1 MKDRCQFQPVYL
13 SPAEKLDYIEKVI
26 IPSDYKDTSLQ
37 QRMAAFQLMRDAV
50 MVSGAQFSFRE
61 YRRILD
67 CYILDQSNIDIHVR
81 AILSSGSLNVI
92 VLSALRESPNDI
104 EAAVR
109 KFVKLTG
116 QSRRSFFNHKKKC
129 ESLLA

>member
-92 VLSALRESPNDI
+92 VLSALRESPMI
-104 EAAVR
+104 S
-109 KFVKLTG
+109 KPLL
-116 QSRRSFFNHKKKC
+116 
-129 ESLLA
+129 ESL